1 MRYFPVCNFIPLDPV
16 FSYLGQEMMP
26 MPGSLFLGGRIQI
39 RYFKGRIR
47 SIVSRIRNP
56 CHKPFIT
63 NVVDERV
70 DATVRHRQ
78 PVENQVHIPTNI
90 GLLF

>member
-1 MRYFPVCNFIPLDPV
+1 M
-16 FSYLGQEMMP
+16 GQEMMP
-26 MPGSLFLGGRIQI
+26 MPPDHLFLVVGSRSVIF
-39 RYFKGRIR
+39 RARIR

-56 CHKPFIT
+56 SHKPFIT